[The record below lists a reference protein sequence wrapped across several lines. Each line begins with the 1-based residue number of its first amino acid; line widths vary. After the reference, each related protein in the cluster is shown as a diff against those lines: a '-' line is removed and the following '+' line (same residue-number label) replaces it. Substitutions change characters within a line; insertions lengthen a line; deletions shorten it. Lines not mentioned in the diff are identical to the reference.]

1 MEKILQYFD
10 PTVALPYWNSALDS
24 NLDVPEYSIIWSK
37 DYLGNSNG
45 AVRTGPFAGWTDNN
59 GNIITRN
66 VGMGGS
72 LFTEDEIRQIIN
84 MPTIYALSEPSP
96 RATLESFHDDVH
108 NYVGGTMLPLELAPA
123 DPVFWLHHCFCDY
136 LWEVWRY
143 NHDYNMVYPL
153 FHSVPDHHP
162 NAPMRNMPY
171 INFLGRRP
179 LNRDGFSAQLA
190 RQSYYRQSPTCTR
203 ENTHCGSSDL
213 QCRVDRQTPVC
224 CSVDRRFRRQTQP
237 LHDAIHFPNVN
248 INHHNRRGK
257 RDTSYGFTCKSK
269 DIDRIYI
276 PREREPCM
284 GKPVHNN
291 FIADCSSD
299 VKKWAFIPIKV
310 IHLRPNEVQF
320 ASSSEKHGAHGKY
333 DMYDEHKY
341 HNLHNV
347 VHPDNPATY
356 QDCREDESGAFKVRL
371 KSIGMS
377 YFGQYVDYVFVDNRL
392 PVSSHIGYIAVQ
404 KPTDYKIT
412 KAFVTASD
420 ACGRLCK
427 PTCAKKVGN
436 VVHYVPCTGAI
447 KVNTQGPLMYGN
459 DFGEAVLS
467 IWQFYGKHAPIEQ
480 DSNIFMVFYCD
491 YSNTWPWPEC
501 NKNKG

>member
-1 MEKILQYFD
+1 
-10 PTVALPYWNSALDS
+10 
-24 NLDVPEYSIIWSK
+24 
-37 DYLGNSNG
+37 
-45 AVRTGPFAGWTDNN
+45 
-59 GNIITRN
+59 
-66 VGMGGS
+66 
-72 LFTEDEIRQIIN
+72 
-84 MPTIYALSEPSP
+84 
-96 RATLESFHDDVH
+96 
-108 NYVGGTMLPLELAPA
+108 
-123 DPVFWLHHCFCDY
+123 
-136 LWEVWRY
+136 
-143 NHDYNMVYPL
+143 
-153 FHSVPDHHP
+153 
-162 NAPMRNMPY
+162 
-171 INFLGRRP
+171 
-179 LNRDGFSAQLA
+179 
-190 RQSYYRQSPTCTR
+190 
-203 ENTHCGSSDL
+203 
-213 QCRVDRQTPVC
+213 
-224 CSVDRRFRRQTQP
+224 
-237 LHDAIHFPNVN
+237 
-248 INHHNRRGK
+248 
-257 RDTSYGFTCKSK
+257 
-269 DIDRIYI
+269 
-276 PREREPCM
+276 M

-392 PVSSHIGYIAVQ
+392 PVSSDIGYIAVQ